1 VTAQAG
7 ARPKKIICSVQRN
20 PEHRGG
26 QLLVSVS
33 APADACLNVVFS
45 SLVERQRRRRQ
56 VNLMGGKRTAQI
68 HIKEAESLPRV
79 AVVQTDSAR

>member
-7 ARPKKIICSVQRN
+7 ARPKKKSCSVQRN

-33 APADACLNVVFS
+33 ASADAYLNVVFS

-56 VNLMGGKRTAQI
+56 VNLMGGKRSAQM
-68 HIKEAESLPRV
+68 HIKEAKSLQV
-79 AVVQTDSAR
+79 